1 MLELETRVKRRFAKI
16 SQSITTRAFSWLKE
30 PTIAFTLLRHYDK
43 QAFNQEKAQVLPD
56 YELHVDLRNEASF
69 EALVWL

>member
-1 MLELETRVKRRFAKI
+1 MSIYLPRGRR
-16 SQSITTRAFSWLKE
+16 E
-30 PTIAFTLLRHYDK
+30 LRHYDK